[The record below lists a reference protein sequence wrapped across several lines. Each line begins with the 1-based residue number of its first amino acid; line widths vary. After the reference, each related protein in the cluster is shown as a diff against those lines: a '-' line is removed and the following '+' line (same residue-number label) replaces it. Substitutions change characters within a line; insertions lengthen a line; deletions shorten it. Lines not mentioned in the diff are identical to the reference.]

1 MPQLGSTME
10 EGTINRWF
18 KQEGESVRAGEPLLE
33 IMTDKA
39 NMEVEAPCDGVV
51 RRILIAPDILVAI
64 QTPIAV
70 IAGADE
76 DISGL
81 TGGAPAPT
89 SAPEPAPTAP
99 QAAAA
104 APAPQVSE
112 DVRIAISPRARR
124 MADKEGVPVLSLA
137 GRGTGPEGRIIE
149 RDVIAWLE
157 ERRGE
162 EPARSPR
169 MTPLAARIAD
179 DLGIAIEDLAAG
191 LPGSRVRREDVLRH
205 AEASAPAPSPAPA
218 PKPAAATSDEY
229 VARPFSGLRKMIGEN
244 VARSAFSAPHV
255 TLTLEVDMTE
265 ASALR
270 SKIIPAIEKRH
281 GVRVS
286 FTDML
291 VKAVALALEDHPAVN
306 SALVGDE
313 LRVYRRKNIGIAVAM
328 TEGLVV
334 PVVKDADSKS
344 VGTISAEL
352 KQLVERVRA
361 GKFTPEDVA
370 GGTFSITNLGAFGI
384 DVFDPIIVPP
394 QAAILGVG
402 RIAEK
407 PVVISGAIVVRSM
420 MNLCLSF
427 DHRIIDGAPA
437 ARFLQRVKELLE
449 DPVSVLI

>member
-1 MPQLGSTME
+1 
-10 EGTINRWF
+10 
-18 KQEGESVRAGEPLLE
+18 
-33 IMTDKA
+33 
-39 NMEVEAPCDGVV
+39 
-51 RRILIAPDILVAI
+51 
-64 QTPIAV
+64 
-70 IAGADE
+70 
-76 DISGL
+76 
-81 TGGAPAPT
+81 
-89 SAPEPAPTAP
+89 
-99 QAAAA
+99 
-104 APAPQVSE
+104 
-112 DVRIAISPRARR
+112 
-124 MADKEGVPVLSLA
+124 
-137 GRGTGPEGRIIE
+137 
-149 RDVIAWLE
+149 
-157 ERRGE
+157 
-162 EPARSPR
+162 
-169 MTPLAARIAD
+169 
-179 DLGIAIEDLAAG
+179 
-191 LPGSRVRREDVLRH
+191 
-205 AEASAPAPSPAPA
+205 
-218 PKPAAATSDEY
+218 
-229 VARPFSGLRKMIGEN
+229 
-244 VARSAFSAPHV
+244 
-255 TLTLEVDMTE
+255 MTE